1 MALNIAVCVK
11 PVPDSKHYDKI
22 SIDPHTKTWNRE
34 GIPMIIGDLDKHAL
48 EAALSLRDI
57 FQGKVTVFTMAPETT
72 RENLL
77 EALGMGADEAFLLS
91 DRAFAGADTLATSH
105 TLAAAIRKTG
115 PYDLVITG
123 NESDD
128 GSTGQV
134 SAQIGEWLGLP
145 HIMNIC
151 ALDYR
156 DDTLHLSTL
165 LEDGKADYEVKL
177 PAVIGVTRKVNT
189 PRFINVMGMMK
200 AKTKPFTILKATD
213 LPVDPAF
220 TGLAGSPT
228 QPGDIYSPQ
237 SGRKAEL
244 VEGTPEEIADRIIQE
259 LRKAGIVV

>member
-22 SIDPHTKTWNRE
+22 SVDPVTKTWNRC
-34 GIPMIIGDLDKHAL
+34 GIPMVISDLDKHAL
-48 EAALSLRDI
+48 EAALSLRDK
-57 FQGKVTVFTMAPETT
+57 FQGKVTVFTMAPESV
-72 RENLL
+72 RENML

-134 SAQIGEWLGLP
+134 SAQLGEWLGLP
-145 HIMNIC
+145 HIMNITS
-151 ALDYR
+151 LEYHEGVLR
-156 DDTLHLSTL
+156 LSTII
-165 LEDGKADYEVKL
+165 EDGSMDYELKL
-177 PAVIGVTRKVNT
+177 PAVIGVTRKVNK
-189 PRFINVMGMMK
+189 PRFINVIGMMK
-200 AKTKPFTILKATD
+200 AKSKPLTILKAED
-213 LPVDPAF
+213 LPVEPEH

-228 QPGDIYSPQ
+228 QPGDIYTPE
-237 SGRKAEL
+237 SGRKAEYL
-244 VEGTPEEIADRIIQE
+244 KGTPEEIAERIVLE
-259 LRKAGIVV
+259 LRKAGITL